1 MTYHRR
7 RPNFL
12 GRTAIAGV
20 GFTEFSRQSGRSVLA
35 LAAEACNRAVEDAGL
50 DRKDVNGLVSFSVL
64 DDSVPTQAVATV
76 LGLSNVTY
84 ALDMS
89 MGGQAPC
96 FMVMQAAMAVE
107 SGLADTVVIFRAL
120 NGRSGVRVGS
130 TQFHGPGGQYR
141 YPIGFTAYSQYIAM
155 WARRYMI
162 ETGATEEDLGAVA
175 IAQRSYAA
183 ANERAVIR
191 TPLTHQQYLDAP
203 YVADPFRT
211 PDCTTEVDGACA
223 VVVTSLERARTLR
236 QVPAVIAGSAYAL
249 GKRSGLDI
257 GDALLWEDYSRN
269 YTSLLADDLWRS
281 AGLGPDGINVA
292 QIYDCFSSTVL
303 FGLEGLGFVGRG
315 EAGGFVRDGN
325 TSLNG
330 RLPTNTGGG
339 LLCEGYLHGMNAV
352 AEAVLQIQGRSGERQ
367 APTADSCVVTSGGMM
382 DGSALVLTRD

>member
-1 MTYHRR
+1 
-7 RPNFL
+7 
-12 GRTAIAGV
+12 
-20 GFTEFSRQSGRSVLA
+20 
-35 LAAEACNRAVEDAGL
+35 
-50 DRKDVNGLVSFSVL
+50 
-64 DDSVPTQAVATV
+64 
-76 LGLSNVTY
+76 
-84 ALDMS
+84 
-89 MGGQAPC
+89 
-96 FMVMQAAMAVE
+96 
-107 SGLADTVVIFRAL
+107 
-120 NGRSGVRVGS
+120 
-130 TQFHGPGGQYR
+130 
-141 YPIGFTAYSQYIAM
+141 
-155 WARRYMI
+155 MI

-175 IAQRSYAA
+175 IAQRSYAV

-223 VVVTSLERARTLR
+223 VVVTSLERARSLR
-236 QVPAVIAGSAYAL
+236 QEPAVIAGAAYAL

-315 EAGGFVRDGN
+315 EAGAFVRDGN
-325 TSLNG
+325 TSLTG

-339 LLCEGYLHGMNAV
+339 LLCEGYLHGMNTV

-367 APTADSCVVTSGGMM
+367 APTADSVRCHVGGNDGWLGVGADAWLTAAVGVRRRRSPTEIATHGGPRCRPVV
-382 DGSALVLTRD
+382 

>member
-1 MTYHRR
+1 
-7 RPNFL
+7 
-12 GRTAIAGV
+12 
-20 GFTEFSRQSGRSVLA
+20 
-35 LAAEACNRAVEDAGL
+35 
-50 DRKDVNGLVSFSVL
+50 
-64 DDSVPTQAVATV
+64 
-76 LGLSNVTY
+76 
-84 ALDMS
+84 
-89 MGGQAPC
+89 
-96 FMVMQAAMAVE
+96 
-107 SGLADTVVIFRAL
+107 
-120 NGRSGVRVGS
+120 
-130 TQFHGPGGQYR
+130 
-141 YPIGFTAYSQYIAM
+141 
-155 WARRYMI
+155 MI

-175 IAQRSYAA
+175 IAQRSYAV